1 MSEPDGSSTGQPV
14 SGQQGAG
21 TPGQSGQPA
30 APQFVTIEQLNGALH
45 ARAQRTEERIA
56 ELIEQ
61 RFKGFAGAQP
71 AAPTA
76 AASGGASATKQGD
89 SELLALQQRL
99 DAATK
104 QAADERAL
112 RIRHEKTVT
121 LRSALAS
128 AHCSDVD
135 SALDI
140 LAQRG
145 DLKQRT
151 AADGSIEW
159 VGTVADEYGGTREAP
174 VAEVVSDFM
183 RRRPLFAPARG
194 AGSGARGTPGS
205 PGGRV
210 GPSWEGKRLDE
221 LTPDELAAMPREE
234 RSKARNA
241 ASGVQVGIFGAARK

>member
-1 MSEPDGSSTGQPV
+1 MSDANASGAGQPAG
-14 SGQQGAG
+14 GQQGAG
-21 TPGQSGQPA
+21 TPGQGGTPA
-30 APQFVTIEQLNGALH
+30 APQFVTLEQLNGALH

-56 ELIEQ
+56 DLIEQ
-61 RFKGFAGAQP
+61 RFKAFAGTPP
-71 AAPTA
+71 ATPATH
-76 AASGGASATKQGD
+76 ASGGGLGTKQGD
-89 SELLALQQRL
+89 SELLILQQRL
-99 DAATK
+99 DLATK

-159 VGTVADEYGGTREAP
+159 VGTVADEFGGTREAP
-174 VAEVVSDFM
+174 VSDVVADFM
-183 RRRPLFAPARG
+183 RKRPLFAPARG
-194 AGSGARGTPGS
+194 AGSGARGAPGS
-205 PGGRV
+205 PGMRG

-221 LTPDELAAMPREE
+221 LSVEELTAMPAVE
-234 RSKARNA
+234 RSRLRNA
-241 ASGVQVGIFGAARK
+241 ASGVQVGVFGGARR